1 MLDILK
7 TERRYT
13 VFDKNSFNN
22 FIRECRG
29 LTTYTLENPEYCT
42 ITDIYMDNDKKLLE
56 QNELLLRKR
65 IIGNKAVLR
74 IKRLRPN
81 PQLFYSDNL
90 RAHEREIEMNPKDKL
105 AKYFFF
111 LNNALNSF
119 FSNTL
124 KFDPDKLFEQMQ
136 VTLIMK
142 MKQTRYLLFGYG
154 GLKVELTNQKI
165 DVQNNVTKRKNKT
178 ELIQI
183 KLLSNDSTLP
193 LFEDFVTRI
202 EKHCKEI
209 FYTQDSRFAIGQ
221 NVTKPLPTKEE
232 RKKMKI
238 EALKRKAAEE
248 NGDIG

>member
-7 TERRYT
+7 LERRYM
-13 VFDKNSFNN
+13 VFDANSFNH

-29 LTTYTLENPEYCT
+29 LTTYTLDRPEFCT
-42 ITDIYMDNDKKLLE
+42 ITDVYMDNDKKILE

-65 IIGNKAVLR
+65 IIGNKAILR
-74 IKRLRPN
+74 IKRLHPN
-81 PQLFYSDNL
+81 PQFFYSDNL
-90 RAHEREIEMNPKDKL
+90 RAHEREKEINPRDKL
-105 AKYFFF
+105 SKHFFF
-111 LNNALNSF
+111 LNNALNSMF
-119 FSNTL
+119 TNTL

-165 DVQNNVTKRKNKT
+165 QVQNNVTKRKNNT

-183 KLLSNDSTLP
+183 KLLSNENTYN

-209 FYTQDSRFAIGQ
+209 FYTQDSRYDIGK

-232 RKKMKI
+232 RKKMKL

>member
-1 MLDILK
+1 MLDVLK

-13 VFDKNSFNN
+13 VFDKNSFVH

-29 LTTYTLENPEYCT
+29 LTTYTLENPEFCT

-65 IIGNKAVLR
+65 IIGNKAILR

-90 RAHEREIEMNPKDKL
+90 RAHEREKEINPRDKL
-105 AKYFFF
+105 SKHFFF
-111 LNNALNSF
+111 LNNALNSM
-119 FSNTL
+119 FSSTL

-183 KLLSNDSTLP
+183 KLLSNDSTLH

-209 FYTQDSRFAIGQ
+209 FYTQDSRYAIGQ
-221 NVTKPLPTKEE
+221 NATKPLPTKEE
-232 RKKMKI
+232 RKQMKL

>member
-7 TERRYT
+7 LERRYM
-13 VFDKNSFNN
+13 VFDANSFNH

-29 LTTYTLENPEYCT
+29 LTTYTLDKPEFCT
-42 ITDIYMDNDKKLLE
+42 ITDVYMDNDKKILE

-65 IIGNKAVLR
+65 IIGNKAILR
-74 IKRLRPN
+74 IKRLHPN
-81 PQLFYSDNL
+81 PQFFYSDNL
-90 RAHEREIEMNPKDKL
+90 RAHEREKEINPRDKL
-105 AKYFFF
+105 SKHFFF
-111 LNNALNSF
+111 LNNALNSMF
-119 FSNTL
+119 TNTL

-165 DVQNNVTKRKNKT
+165 QVQNNVTKRKNNT

-183 KLLSNDSTLP
+183 KLLSNENTYS

-209 FYTQDSRFAIGQ
+209 FYTQDSRYDIGK

-232 RKKMKI
+232 RKKMKL

>member
-1 MLDILK
+1 MLDVLK
-7 TERRYT
+7 IERRYT
-13 VFDKNSFNN
+13 VFDGKTFSN
-22 FIRECRG
+22 FIREVSR
-29 LTTYTLENPEYCT
+29 LTTYTLDRPELCT
-42 ITDIYMDNDKKLLE
+42 ITDVYMDNDKKLLE

-65 IIGNKAVLR
+65 IIGNKAILR

-81 PQLFYSDNL
+81 PQFLYSDHL
-90 RAHEREIEMNPKDKL
+90 RAHEREMEINPKDKL
-105 AKYFFF
+105 SKHFFF
-111 LNNALNSF
+111 LNNALNSMF
-119 FSNTL
+119 TNTL

-136 VTLIMK
+136 VTLVMK
-142 MKQTRYLLFGYG
+142 MKQIRYLLFGYG
-154 GLKVELTNQKI
+154 GLKVEIINQKI
-165 DVQNNVTKRKNKT
+165 QVQNNVTRRKNNT

-183 KLLSNDSTLP
+183 KMLSPDNTYP

-209 FYTQDSRFAIGQ
+209 FYTQDSRYAIGQ

-232 RKKMKI
+232 RKRMKL

>member
-1 MLDILK
+1 MLDVLK
-7 TERRYT
+7 TERRYM
-13 VFDKNSFNN
+13 VFDANTFTH
-22 FIRECRG
+22 FIKECRG
-29 LTTYTLENPEYCT
+29 LTTYTLDRPEVCT
-42 ITDIYMDNDKKLLE
+42 ITDVYMDNDKKILE

-65 IIGNKAVLR
+65 IIGNKALLR
-74 IKRLRPN
+74 LKRLHPN

-90 RAHEREIEMNPKDKL
+90 RAHEREKEINPRDKL
-105 AKYFFF
+105 SKHFFF
-111 LNNALNSF
+111 LNNALNSMF
-119 FSNTL
+119 TNTL
-124 KFDPDKLFEQMQ
+124 RFDPDKLFEQMQ

-165 DVQNNVTKRKNKT
+165 QVQNNITKRKNNT

-183 KLLSNDSTLP
+183 KLLSNDNTYH

-209 FYTQDSRFAIGQ
+209 FYTQDSRYDIGK

-232 RKKMKI
+232 RKKMKL